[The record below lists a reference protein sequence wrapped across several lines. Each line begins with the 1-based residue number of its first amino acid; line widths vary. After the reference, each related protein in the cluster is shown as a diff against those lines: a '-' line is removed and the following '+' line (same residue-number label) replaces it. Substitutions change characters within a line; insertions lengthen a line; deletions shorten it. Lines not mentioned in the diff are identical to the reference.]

1 MINVVD
7 KALFPKKIHTW
18 LMNKFNPWEPGFK
31 VFIQRCLEAGLVKHY
46 EDLTVDKARSD
57 FYKSDEK
64 KNVIEERPKISPMT
78 LEDLQVMCL
87 TKYREF
93 YPQEYF
99 LLLLGLFSGSLLP
112 VGNHESDCSDCFH
125 H

>member
-1 MINVVD
+1 MFSEYSTPLGEPMINVVD

-57 FYKSDEK
+57 FYKSDKK

-78 LEDLQVMCL
+78 TEDLQVMC
-87 TKYREF
+87 
-93 YPQEYF
+93 P
-99 LLLLGLFSGSLLP
+99 
-112 VGNHESDCSDCFH
+112 
-125 H
+125 